1 MKTVS
6 LCWGW
11 GNRLNMIMFWHRHPD
26 VHFKWDIA
34 DKKEGEMVNTL
45 TSTFEE
51 YIDFSDCNISI
62 SLDVQGSL
70 LRQKEESLIPPNEV
84 GSPWHR
90 QKYVR
95 GLMDLS
101 IIDRIK
107 PGPKVLPYLVDI
119 PQGCVG
125 YQVRRR
131 FHDAKIYDIP
141 NYEGTPCFL
150 ATDWAEQRA
159 VATHAIQT
167 SEVGTTDILDDHGN
181 AVPFEITMA
190 DWFALRDC
198 EKIERLGV
206 PTSFTEGLEVKKAIE
221 HISNE

>member
-1 MKTVS
+1 MNVDSPKTINLS
-6 LCWGW
+6 WGW

-70 LRQKEESLIPPNEV
+70 LRQKEESLIPPTEI

-95 GLMDLS
+95 GLIAQM
-101 IIDRIK
+101 IDQINAKEKEFKKKGLKGGGFGKQFAKQKIK
-107 PGPKVLPYLVDI
+107 
-119 PQGCVG
+119 
-125 YQVRRR
+125 
-131 FHDAKIYDIP
+131 F
-141 NYEGTPCFL
+141 
-150 ATDWAEQRA
+150 
-159 VATHAIQT
+159 
-167 SEVGTTDILDDHGN
+167 
-181 AVPFEITMA
+181 
-190 DWFALRDC
+190 
-198 EKIERLGV
+198 
-206 PTSFTEGLEVKKAIE
+206 
-221 HISNE
+221 